1 MFNLAVVPAL
11 LHCTPLNGVFEVKFM
26 KKLPVF
32 LCALCCTV
40 LIACGKGQEVNG
52 HNLRTANKSVKML
65 KERLPAESRIE
76 FEVSYWTIR
85 DSKKDTDEFLDA
97 VDGKTPLEI
106 IALGKEIYQQ
116 RKNEGF
122 AAYEKYSSWEDMISQ
137 FSKERSDQDNR
148 RVIKKEDARDK
159 ANDVLYKL

>member
-1 MFNLAVVPAL
+1 
-11 LHCTPLNGVFEVKFM
+11 M

-32 LCALCCTV
+32 LCVLCCTA
-40 LIACGKGQEVNG
+40 LIACGKGEEING
-52 HNLRTANKSVKML
+52 HNLRTANKSVKAL
-65 KERLPAESRIE
+65 KERLPPESRLE
-76 FEVSYWTIR
+76 FEVSYWAIR
-85 DSKKDTDEFLDA
+85 DAKKNNDEFLDA

-122 AAYEKYSSWEDMISQ
+122 ADYAKYSSWEDMISQ
-137 FSKERSDQDNR
+137 FGKERSDQDNR
-148 RVIKKEDARDK
+148 KIIKKEDARDK